1 MSIRHIDP
9 YQGTARIRSRARL
22 IRDLM
27 LTAGAVVG
35 FSGIAQ
41 AQTAPAAPD
50 ASAQA
55 ADPQAADSAGEIT
68 VTGYRQSIEASLR
81 TKREANAFIDV
92 ITAED
97 VGKFPDKNVADALQR
112 VPGVI
117 ISRDGGE
124 GSRVSIRGLNSDLTL
139 TELNGNFIAGTD
151 SGDPSRSFNYLL
163 LPSSM
168 IGSVEVYKSPEARLD
183 EGGVGG
189 TVILRTRRPLDLK
202 PWSGFVS
209 AEGTDS
215 DVTDKIE
222 PQLTGQISWR
232 NDAGTIGL
240 LVGGSWQKRTN
251 REMDGSTES
260 WQWWTDGGRNGKPA
274 TDVNGNVLP
283 NQDAITYWSED
294 KAPTTQSGQHY
305 NGYWAPQ

>member
-1 MSIRHIDP
+1 MSIRHIDLGL
-9 YQGTARIRSRARL
+9 GTTCTRSRARL

-27 LTAGAVVG
+27 LTAGAAIGFSGG

-41 AQTAPAAPD
+41 AQTAPAAPATTD
-50 ASAQA
+50 ASAQP

-68 VTGYRQSIEASLR
+68 ITGYRQSIEASLR

-168 IGSVEVYKSPEARLD
+168 GCPMATPIRRSRCR
-183 EGGVGG
+183 GG
-189 TVILRTRRPLDLK
+189 
-202 PWSGFVS
+202 
-209 AEGTDS
+209 
-215 DVTDKIE
+215 
-222 PQLTGQISWR
+222 
-232 NDAGTIGL
+232 
-240 LVGGSWQKRTN
+240 
-251 REMDGSTES
+251 
-260 WQWWTDGGRNGKPA
+260 
-274 TDVNGNVLP
+274 
-283 NQDAITYWSED
+283 
-294 KAPTTQSGQHY
+294 
-305 NGYWAPQ
+305 